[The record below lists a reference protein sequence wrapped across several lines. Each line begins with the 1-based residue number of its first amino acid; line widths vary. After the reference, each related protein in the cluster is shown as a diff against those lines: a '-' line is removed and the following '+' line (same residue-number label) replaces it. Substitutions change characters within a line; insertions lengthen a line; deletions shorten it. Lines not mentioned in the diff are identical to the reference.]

1 MDNRLLKIIGALLF
15 IILLALSAVLISTVI
30 FPKEP
35 VIVPRISPDLNGLQS
50 SPVII
55 SHRFPFE
62 KTTVNLTLPI
72 NVSVYEGAKQ
82 AEKATTVYGN
92 ISETVWLTQSYRAMV
107 QDPAQNSLYAALL
120 TETDKIRLQQKLS
133 DDEYL
138 ELIAVYI
145 QSLRYETREQNPA
158 KFPVETVVDRAG
170 DCDDKS
176 LLLAGLL
183 SREGYPVALLLFGPE
198 SHMAVGVGSDDYLY
212 KNTGYTFV
220 ETTNY
225 SFIGVPT
232 DKLGGNLTL
241 YSDPVIIP
249 ISNGTKC
256 YRSGSET
263 RSIHDMY
270 VLSDLKAKELEPQV
284 KSRGSDLTFQQEKIA
299 QLESQI
305 HEIYKPG
312 NSGSYNTQ
320 VAVHNALVSDY
331 TTRLNAYRQL
341 FDRYEKYTLIH
352 NYILEHMYDRKG
364 VCEYV
369 KKNMPVMTG
378 TRTN

>member
-1 MDNRLLKIIGALLF
+1 MHNRFLNLIGAFLF
-15 IILLALSAVLISTVI
+15 IIILALSAVLISAVV

-35 VIVPRISPDLNGLQS
+35 VIVPHITPDLTRLQF
-50 SPVII
+50 SPLII
-55 SHRFPFE
+55 SQQFPFE
-62 KTTVNLTLPI
+62 KTTVTLTLPI
-72 NVSVYEGAKQ
+72 NTSVYEGAKQ

-92 ISETVWLTQSYRAMV
+92 ISETIWLAQSYRAMV
-107 QDPAQNSLYAALL
+107 QDPAQDSLYTALL
-120 TETDKIRLQQKLS
+120 AESDKIRLQQKLS

-138 ELIAVYI
+138 EFITVYI

-212 KNTGYTFV
+212 KNTGYAFV

-225 SFIGVPT
+225 SFVGVPT

-241 YSDPVIIP
+241 YSDPTIIT
-249 ISNGTKC
+249 ISNGTKLFS
-256 YRSGSET
+256 SGNET
-263 RSIHDMY
+263 RYIYDMY
-270 VLSDLKAKELEPQV
+270 VLSDQKVQELEPIV
-284 KSRGSDLTFQQEKIA
+284 KSIGADLIFQQEKIA
-299 QLESQI
+299 RLESHMQDLRTT
-305 HEIYKPG
+305 G
-312 NSGSYNTQ
+312 NTGSYNAQ
-320 VAVHNALVSDY
+320 IPVHNALVTDY
-331 TTRLNAYRQL
+331 NARLATYRQL
-341 FDRYEKYTLIH
+341 FGLYEKYALVH

-364 VCEYV
+364 VYEYLN
-369 KKNMPVMTG
+369 KNMPA
-378 TRTN
+378 

>member
-1 MDNRLLKIIGALLF
+1 MHNRLLKLIGAFLF
-15 IILLALSAVLISTVI
+15 IILLAFAAVLLSTVV
-30 FPKEP
+30 FSKET
-35 VIVPRISPDLNGLQS
+35 VIVPQISPDLTRLQS

-55 SHRFPFE
+55 SHQFPFE
-62 KTTVNLTLPI
+62 KTMVTLTLPI

-92 ISETVWLTQSYRAMV
+92 ISETIWLAQSYRAMV
-107 QDPAQNSLYAALL
+107 QDPAQDSLYAALL
-120 TETDKIRLQQKLS
+120 AEADKIRLQQKLS

-138 ELIAVYI
+138 ELIAVYV
-145 QSLRYETREQNPA
+145 QSLRYENREQNPA

-212 KNTGYTFV
+212 KNTGYAFV
-220 ETTNY
+220 ETTNF
-225 SFIGVPT
+225 SFVGVPT

-249 ISNGTKC
+249 ISNGTKFFG
-256 YRSGSET
+256 SGSET
-263 RSIHDMY
+263 RYIHDMY
-270 VLSDLKAKELEPQV
+270 VLSDQKIKELEPQV
-284 KSRGSDLTFQQEKIA
+284 KSMGSDLTSQQEKIA

-305 HEIYKPG
+305 REIRNTG

-331 TTRLNAYRQL
+331 NSRLNAYRQL
-341 FDRYEKYTLIH
+341 FARYEKYALVH

-364 VCEYV
+364 VFEYV
-369 KKNMPVMTG
+369 KKNMPV
-378 TRTN
+378 

>member
-1 MDNRLLKIIGALLF
+1 MLI
-15 IILLALSAVLISTVI
+15 SAVV
-30 FPKEP
+30 FPKET
-35 VIVPRISPDLNGLQS
+35 VIVPQIFPDLPQLQS
-50 SPVII
+50 SPVNI
-55 SHRFPFE
+55 SHQFPFE
-62 KTTVNLTLPI
+62 KTTVALTIPV

-92 ISETVWLTQSYRAMV
+92 ISETVWLSQSYRAMV
-107 QDPAQNSLYAALL
+107 QDPAQDSLYTAILADAD
-120 TETDKIRLQQKLS
+120 TIRLQKKLS

-138 ELIAVYI
+138 ELIVVYI
-145 QSLRYETREQNPA
+145 QSLKYETREQNPA

-183 SREGYPVALLLFGPE
+183 SREGYPVALFLFGPE

-225 SFIGVPT
+225 SFVGVPT
-232 DKLGGNLTL
+232 DKLEGNLTL

-249 ISNGTKC
+249 ISNGTKF
-256 YRSGSET
+256 YGSGSET
-263 RSIHDMY
+263 RYIHDMY
-270 VLSDLKAKELEPQV
+270 VLSDLKVKELEPQV
-284 KSRGSDLTFQQEKIA
+284 KNMESDLISQQEKIA

-305 HEIYKPG
+305 QKIRNTG

-331 TTRLNAYRQL
+331 NSQLNAYRQL
-341 FDRYEKYTLIH
+341 FARYEKYALVH

-364 VCEYV
+364 VYEYV
-369 KKNMPVMTG
+369 KKNMPA
-378 TRTN
+378 

>member
-1 MDNRLLKIIGALLF
+1 MHNRLLKLIGAFLF
-15 IILLALSAVLISTVI
+15 IILLAFAVVLISTVV
-30 FPKEP
+30 FSKET
-35 VIVPRISPDLNGLQS
+35 VIVPQISPDLTRLQS

-55 SHRFPFE
+55 SHQFPFE
-62 KTTVNLTLPI
+62 KTTVTLTLPI

-92 ISETVWLTQSYRAMV
+92 ISETIWLAQSYRAMV
-107 QDPAQNSLYAALL
+107 QDPAQDSLYAALL
-120 TETDKIRLQQKLS
+120 AEADKIRLQQKLS

-138 ELIAVYI
+138 ELVAVYV
-145 QSLRYETREQNPA
+145 QSLRYENREQNPA

-198 SHMAVGVGSDDYLY
+198 SHMAVGVGSDDYHY
-212 KNTGYTFV
+212 KNTGYAFV
-220 ETTNY
+220 ETTNF
-225 SFIGVPT
+225 SFVGVPT

-249 ISNGTKC
+249 ISNGTKFFG
-256 YRSGSET
+256 SGSET
-263 RSIHDMY
+263 RYIHDMY
-270 VLSDLKAKELEPQV
+270 VLSDQKIKELEPQV
-284 KSRGSDLTFQQEKIA
+284 KSMGSDLTSQQEKIA

-305 HEIYKPG
+305 QEIRNTG

-331 TTRLNAYRQL
+331 NSRLNAYRQL
-341 FDRYEKYTLIH
+341 FARYEKYALVH

-364 VCEYV
+364 VFEYV
-369 KKNMPVMTG
+369 KKNMPV
-378 TRTN
+378 

>member
-107 QDPAQNSLYAALL
+107 QDPAQDSLYAGLL

-212 KNTGYTFV
+212 KITGYTFV

-225 SFIGVPT
+225 SFVGVPT

-241 YSDPVIIP
+241 NSDPVIIP
-249 ISNGTKC
+249 ISNGTKFFG
-256 YRSGSET
+256 SGSET
-263 RSIHDMY
+263 RYIHDMY
-270 VLSDLKAKELEPQV
+270 VLSDQKIKELEPQV
-284 KSRGSDLTFQQEKIA
+284 KRMGSDLTSQQEKIA

-305 HEIYKPG
+305 REIRNTG

-320 VAVHNALVSDY
+320 AAVHNALVSDY
-331 TTRLNAYRQL
+331 NSRLNAYRQL
-341 FDRYEKYTLIH
+341 FARYEKYALVH

-364 VCEYV
+364 VFEYV
-369 KKNMPVMTG
+369 KKNMPV
-378 TRTN
+378 

>member
-1 MDNRLLKIIGALLF
+1 MHNRFFKLIGVFLF
-15 IILLALSAVLISTVI
+15 IIILALSAVLISAVV
-30 FPKEP
+30 FPKEMVVLP
-35 VIVPRISPDLNGLQS
+35 HIAPDLTRLQS
-50 SPVII
+50 SPVFI
-55 SHRFPFE
+55 SHQFPFE
-62 KTTVNLTLPI
+62 KTTVTLTLPI

-82 AEKATTVYGN
+82 AEKTTKVYGN
-92 ISETVWLTQSYRAMV
+92 ISETIWLAQSYRAMV
-107 QDPAQNSLYAALL
+107 QDPAQDGLYATLL
-120 TETDKIRLQQKLS
+120 AETDKIRLQQKLS

-138 ELIAVYI
+138 ELIAGYI

-158 KFPVETVVDRAG
+158 KFPVETVVDRSG

-198 SHMAVGVGSDDYLY
+198 SHMALGVGSDDYLY
-212 KNTGYTFV
+212 KNTGYAFV

-225 SFIGVPT
+225 SFVGVPT

-249 ISNGTKC
+249 ISNGTKL

-263 RSIHDMY
+263 RYINDMY
-270 VLSDLKAKELEPQV
+270 VLSDQKVRELEPRV
-284 KSRGSDLTFQQEKIA
+284 KSMGTNLTSQQEKISH
-299 QLESQI
+299 LESQI
-305 HEIYKPG
+305 QEIQNTG
-312 NSGSYNTQ
+312 NSGSYNAQ

-331 TTRLNAYRQL
+331 NSRLNEYRQL
-341 FDRYEKYTLIH
+341 FARYQNYALVH

-364 VCEYV
+364 VFEYV
-369 KKNMPVMTG
+369 KKNMPV
-378 TRTN
+378 

>member
-1 MDNRLLKIIGALLF
+1 MHNRLLKLIGAFLF
-15 IILLALSAVLISTVI
+15 IILLAFAAVLLSTVV
-30 FPKEP
+30 FSKET
-35 VIVPRISPDLNGLQS
+35 VIVPQISPDLTRLQS

-55 SHRFPFE
+55 SHQFPFE
-62 KTTVNLTLPI
+62 KTTVTLTLPI

-92 ISETVWLTQSYRAMV
+92 ISETIWLAQSYHAMV
-107 QDPAQNSLYAALL
+107 QDPAQGSLYAALL
-120 TETDKIRLQQKLS
+120 AEADKIRLQQKLS

-138 ELIAVYI
+138 ELVAVYV
-145 QSLRYETREQNPA
+145 QSLRYENREQNPA

-212 KNTGYTFV
+212 KNTGYAFV
-220 ETTNY
+220 ETTNF
-225 SFIGVPT
+225 SFVGVPT

-249 ISNGTKC
+249 ISNGTKFFG
-256 YRSGSET
+256 SGSET
-263 RSIHDMY
+263 RYIHDMY
-270 VLSDLKAKELEPQV
+270 VLSDQKIKELEPQV
-284 KSRGSDLTFQQEKIA
+284 KSMGSDLTSQQEKIA

-305 HEIYKPG
+305 QEIRNTG

-320 VAVHNALVSDY
+320 VAVYNTLVSDY
-331 TTRLNAYRQL
+331 NSRLNAYRQL
-341 FDRYEKYTLIH
+341 FARYEKYALVH

-364 VCEYV
+364 VFEYV
-369 KKNMPVMTG
+369 KKNMPV
-378 TRTN
+378 

>member
-1 MDNRLLKIIGALLF
+1 MHNRLLKLIGAFLF
-15 IILLALSAVLISTVI
+15 IILLTFAAMLLSTVV
-30 FPKEP
+30 FSKET
-35 VIVPRISPDLNGLQS
+35 VIVPKISPDLSRLQS
-50 SPVII
+50 FPVII
-55 SHRFPFE
+55 SHQFPFE
-62 KTTVNLTLPI
+62 KTTVTLTLPI

-92 ISETVWLTQSYRAMV
+92 ISKTIWLAQSYHAMV
-107 QDPAQNSLYAALL
+107 QDPAQDGLYAALL
-120 TETDKIRLQQKLS
+120 EEADKIRLQQKLS

-138 ELIAVYI
+138 ELVAVYV
-145 QSLRYETREQNPA
+145 QSLRYENREQNPA

-198 SHMAVGVGSDDYLY
+198 SHMAVGVGSDDYHY
-212 KNTGYTFV
+212 KNTGYAFV

-225 SFIGVPT
+225 SFVGVPT

-249 ISNGTKC
+249 ISNGTKFFG
-256 YRSGSET
+256 SGSET
-263 RSIHDMY
+263 RYIHDMY
-270 VLSDLKAKELEPQV
+270 VLSDQKIKELEPQV
-284 KSRGSDLTFQQEKIA
+284 KSMGSDLTSQQEKIA

-305 HEIYKPG
+305 REIRNTG

-320 VAVHNALVSDY
+320 AAVHNALVSDY
-331 TTRLNAYRQL
+331 NSRLNAYRQL
-341 FDRYEKYTLIH
+341 FARYEKYALVD

-364 VCEYV
+364 VFEYV
-369 KKNMPVMTG
+369 KKNMPV
-378 TRTN
+378 

>member
-1 MDNRLLKIIGALLF
+1 
-15 IILLALSAVLISTVI
+15 VI
-30 FPKEP
+30 
-35 VIVPRISPDLNGLQS
+35 
-50 SPVII
+50 
-55 SHRFPFE
+55 
-62 KTTVNLTLPI
+62 LTLPI
-72 NVSVYEGAKQ
+72 NVSVHEGARQ

-92 ISETVWLTQSYRAMV
+92 ISETVWLAQSYRAMV
-107 QDPAQNSLYAALL
+107 QDPAQDSIYATLL
-120 TETDKIRLQQKLS
+120 AETEKIRLQQKLS

-138 ELIAVYI
+138 ELIAVYT
-145 QSLRYETREQNPA
+145 QSLKYETREQNPA

-212 KNTGYTFV
+212 KNTGYAFV

-249 ISNGTKC
+249 ISNGTKF
-256 YRSGSET
+256 YSSGSET
-263 RSIHDMY
+263 RYIHDMY
-270 VLSDLKAKELEPQV
+270 VLSDLKVKELEPQV
-284 KSRGSDLTFQQEKIA
+284 KNMESDLTYQQEKIA
-299 QLESQI
+299 QLKSHIQ
-305 HEIYKPG
+305 EIQNTG
-312 NSGSYNTQ
+312 NSGGYNAQ
-320 VAVHNALVSDY
+320 VAVHNTLVSDY
-331 TTRLNAYRQL
+331 NSRLNAYRQV
-341 FDRYEKYTLIH
+341 FARYEKYALVH

-364 VCEYV
+364 VFEYV
-369 KKNMPVMTG
+369 KKNMPA
-378 TRTN
+378 

>member
-1 MDNRLLKIIGALLF
+1 MHNRLLKLIGAFLF
-15 IILLALSAVLISTVI
+15 IILLAFAAMLLSTVV
-30 FPKEP
+30 FSKET
-35 VIVPRISPDLNGLQS
+35 VIVPQISPDLTRLQS

-55 SHRFPFE
+55 SHQFPFE
-62 KTTVNLTLPI
+62 KTMVTLTLPI

-92 ISETVWLTQSYRAMV
+92 ISETIWLAQSYRAMV
-107 QDPAQNSLYAALL
+107 QDPAQENLYAALL
-120 TETDKIRLQQKLS
+120 AEADKIRLQQKLS

-138 ELIAVYI
+138 ELVAVYV
-145 QSLRYETREQNPA
+145 QSLRYENREQNPA

-198 SHMAVGVGSDDYLY
+198 SHMAVGVGSDDYHY
-212 KNTGYTFV
+212 KNTGYAFV

-225 SFIGVPT
+225 SFVGVPT

-249 ISNGTKC
+249 VSNGTKFFG
-256 YRSGSET
+256 SGSET
-263 RSIHDMY
+263 RYIHDMY
-270 VLSDLKAKELEPQV
+270 VLSDQKIKELEPQV
-284 KSRGSDLTFQQEKIA
+284 KSMGSDLTSQQEKIA
-299 QLESQI
+299 QLESHIQ
-305 HEIYKPG
+305 EIRNTG

-331 TTRLNAYRQL
+331 NSRLNAYRQL
-341 FDRYEKYTLIH
+341 FARYEKYALVH

-364 VCEYV
+364 VFEYV
-369 KKNMPVMTG
+369 KKNMPV
-378 TRTN
+378 

>member
-107 QDPAQNSLYAALL
+107 QDPAQDSLYAGLL

-138 ELIAVYI
+138 ELIAVYV

-158 KFPVETVVDRAG
+158 KFPVETIVDRAG

-225 SFIGVPT
+225 SFVGVPT

-249 ISNGTKC
+249 IGNGTKF
-256 YRSGSET
+256 YGSGSET
-263 RSIHDMY
+263 RYIHDMY
-270 VLSDLKAKELEPQV
+270 VLSDQKAKELEPQV
-284 KSRGSDLTFQQEKIA
+284 KSMGSDLTSKQEKIA
-299 QLESQI
+299 HLESQI
-305 HEIYKPG
+305 QGMRNTG
-312 NSGSYNTQ
+312 NSDSYNAQ

-331 TTRLNAYRQL
+331 NSRLNAYREL
-341 FDRYEKYTLIH
+341 FARYEKYALVH

-364 VCEYV
+364 VFEYV
-369 KKNMPVMTG
+369 KKNMPV
-378 TRTN
+378 

>member
-1 MDNRLLKIIGALLF
+1 MHKRFLKLIGVFLF
-15 IILLALSAVLISTVI
+15 IIILALSAVLISAVV
-30 FPKEP
+30 FPKET
-35 VIVPRISPDLNGLQS
+35 VIVPHIAPDLTRLQS

-55 SHRFPFE
+55 SHQFPFE
-62 KTTVNLTLPI
+62 KTTVSLTLPI

-92 ISETVWLTQSYRAMV
+92 ISETVWLAQSYRAMV
-107 QDPAQNSLYAALL
+107 QDPAQDSLYAALL
-120 TETDKIRLQQKLS
+120 AEADTIRLRLKLS
-133 DDEYL
+133 DDEYAD
-138 ELIAVYI
+138 LIAVYV

-198 SHMAVGVGSDDYLY
+198 SHMAVGVGSDDYHY
-212 KNTGYTFV
+212 KNSGYAFV

-225 SFIGVPT
+225 SFVGVPT

-249 ISNGTKC
+249 ISNGTKF
-256 YRSGSET
+256 YGSGSET
-263 RSIHDMY
+263 RYIHDMY
-270 VLSDLKAKELEPQV
+270 VLSEQKVKELEPRV
-284 KSRGSDLTFQQEKIA
+284 KSMGADLTSQEEKIA
-299 QLESQI
+299 RLESHMQGL
-305 HEIYKPG
+305 KTTG
-312 NSGSYNTQ
+312 NTGSYNAQ
-320 VAVHNALVSDY
+320 VPVYNALVADY
-331 TTRLNAYRQL
+331 NARLATCRQL
-341 FDRYEKYTLIH
+341 FTLYEKYALIH

-364 VCEYV
+364 VYEYL
-369 KKNMPVMTG
+369 KKNMPV
-378 TRTN
+378 

>member
-1 MDNRLLKIIGALLF
+1 MHNRLLKLIGAFLF
-15 IILLALSAVLISTVI
+15 IILLALSAVLISAVV
-30 FPKEP
+30 FSKETI
-35 VIVPRISPDLNGLQS
+35 IVPQISPDLNKLQS

-55 SHRFPFE
+55 SHQFPFE
-62 KTTVNLTLPI
+62 KTKFTLTLPI

-82 AEKATTVYGN
+82 AKKATTVYGN
-92 ISETVWLTQSYRAMV
+92 ISETIWLAQSYRAMV
-107 QDPAQNSLYAALL
+107 QDPAQDSLYAALL
-120 TETDKIRLQQKLS
+120 AEADKIRLQQKLS

-138 ELIAVYI
+138 ELIVVYI

-183 SREGYPVALLLFGPE
+183 SREGYPVVLLLFGPE
-198 SHMAVGVGSDDYLY
+198 SHMAVGVGSDDYHY
-212 KNTGYTFV
+212 KNTGYAFV
-220 ETTNY
+220 ETTNF
-225 SFIGVPT
+225 SFVGVPT

-249 ISNGTKC
+249 ISNGTKFFG
-256 YRSGSET
+256 SGSET
-263 RSIHDMY
+263 RYIHDMY
-270 VLSDLKAKELEPQV
+270 VLSGQKIKELEPQV
-284 KSRGSDLTFQQEKIA
+284 KSMESDLTSQQEKIA
-299 QLESQI
+299 HLESQI
-305 HEIYKPG
+305 QEIRNTG

-331 TTRLNAYRQL
+331 NSRLNAYRQL
-341 FDRYEKYTLIH
+341 FARYEKYALVH

-364 VCEYV
+364 VFEYV
-369 KKNMPVMTG
+369 KKNMPV
-378 TRTN
+378 

>member
-1 MDNRLLKIIGALLF
+1 MHKRFLKLIGVFLF
-15 IILLALSAVLISTVI
+15 IIILALSAVLISAVV
-30 FPKEP
+30 FPKET
-35 VIVPRISPDLNGLQS
+35 VIVPHIAPDLTRLQS

-55 SHRFPFE
+55 SHQFPFE
-62 KTTVNLTLPI
+62 KTTVSLTLPI

-92 ISETVWLTQSYRAMV
+92 ISETVWLAQSYRAMV
-107 QDPAQNSLYAALL
+107 QDPAQDSLYAALL
-120 TETDKIRLQQKLS
+120 AEADTIRLRLKLS
-133 DDEYL
+133 DDEYAD
-138 ELIAVYI
+138 LIAVYV

-198 SHMAVGVGSDDYLY
+198 SHMAVGVGSDDYQY
-212 KNTGYTFV
+212 KNSGYAFV

-225 SFIGVPT
+225 SFVGVPT

-249 ISNGTKC
+249 ISNGTKF
-256 YRSGSET
+256 YGSGSET
-263 RSIHDMY
+263 RYIHDMY
-270 VLSDLKAKELEPQV
+270 VLSDQKVKELEPRV
-284 KSRGSDLTFQQEKIA
+284 KSMGADLTSQEEKIA
-299 QLESQI
+299 RLESHMQGLRTT
-305 HEIYKPG
+305 G
-312 NSGSYNTQ
+312 NTGSYNAQ
-320 VAVHNALVSDY
+320 VPVYNALVADY
-331 TTRLNAYRQL
+331 NARLATCRQL
-341 FDRYEKYTLIH
+341 FTLYEKYALIH

-364 VCEYV
+364 VYEYL
-369 KKNMPVMTG
+369 KQNMPV
-378 TRTN
+378 

>member
-1 MDNRLLKIIGALLF
+1 MHNRLLKLIGAFLF
-15 IILLALSAVLISTVI
+15 IILLAFAVVLISTVV
-30 FPKEP
+30 FSKET
-35 VIVPRISPDLNGLQS
+35 VIVPQISPDLTRLQS

-55 SHRFPFE
+55 SHQFPFE
-62 KTTVNLTLPI
+62 KSTVTLTLPI

-92 ISETVWLTQSYRAMV
+92 ISETIWLSQSYRAMV
-107 QDPAQNSLYAALL
+107 KDPTQDSLYTAILA
-120 TETDKIRLQQKLS
+120 ETDKIRLQQKLS

-225 SFIGVPT
+225 SFVGVPT

-249 ISNGTKC
+249 IGNGTKF
-256 YRSGSET
+256 YGSGSET
-263 RSIHDMY
+263 RYIHDMY
-270 VLSDLKAKELEPQV
+270 VLSDQKAKELEPQV
-284 KSRGSDLTFQQEKIA
+284 KSMGSDLTSKQEKIA
-299 QLESQI
+299 HLESQI
-305 HEIYKPG
+305 QGMRNTG
-312 NSGSYNTQ
+312 NSDSYNAQ

-331 TTRLNAYRQL
+331 NSRLNAYREL
-341 FDRYEKYTLIH
+341 FARYEKYVLVH

-364 VCEYV
+364 VFEYV
-369 KKNMPVMTG
+369 KKNMPV
-378 TRTN
+378 

>member
-1 MDNRLLKIIGALLF
+1 MHKRFLKLIGVFLF
-15 IILLALSAVLISTVI
+15 IIILALSAVLISAVV
-30 FPKEP
+30 FPKET
-35 VIVPRISPDLNGLQS
+35 VIVPHIAPDLTRLQS

-55 SHRFPFE
+55 SHQFPFE
-62 KTTVNLTLPI
+62 KTTVSLTVPI

-92 ISETVWLTQSYRAMV
+92 ISETVWLAQSYRAMV
-107 QDPAQNSLYAALL
+107 QDPAQDSLYAALL
-120 TETDKIRLQQKLS
+120 AEADTIRLRLKLS
-133 DDEYL
+133 DDEYVD
-138 ELIAVYI
+138 LIAVYI

-198 SHMAVGVGSDDYLY
+198 SHMAVGVGSDDYQY
-212 KNTGYTFV
+212 KNSGYAFV

-225 SFIGVPT
+225 SFVGVPT

-249 ISNGTKC
+249 ISNGTKF
-256 YRSGSET
+256 YGSGSET
-263 RSIHDMY
+263 RYIHDMY
-270 VLSDLKAKELEPQV
+270 VLSDQKVKELEPRV
-284 KSRGSDLTFQQEKIA
+284 KSMGADLTSQEEKIA
-299 QLESQI
+299 RLESHMQGLRTT
-305 HEIYKPG
+305 G
-312 NSGSYNTQ
+312 NTGSYNAQ
-320 VAVHNALVSDY
+320 VPVYNALVADY
-331 TTRLNAYRQL
+331 NARLATCRQL
-341 FDRYEKYTLIH
+341 FTLYEKYALIH

-364 VCEYV
+364 VYEYL
-369 KKNMPVMTG
+369 KKNMPV
-378 TRTN
+378 

>member
-1 MDNRLLKIIGALLF
+1 MDNRPLKLIGTFLF
-15 IILLALSAVLISTVI
+15 IILLALSAMLISTVV
-30 FPKEP
+30 FPKET
-35 VIVPRISPDLNGLQS
+35 VIMPQIFPDLPTLQS
-50 SPVII
+50 SPVNI
-55 SHRFPFE
+55 SHQFPFE
-62 KTTVNLTLPI
+62 KTTVALTIPV

-92 ISETVWLTQSYRAMV
+92 ISETVWLSQSYRAMV
-107 QDPAQNSLYAALL
+107 QDPAQDNLYTAILADAD
-120 TETDKIRLQQKLS
+120 TIRLQQKLS

-138 ELIAVYI
+138 ELIVVYI
-145 QSLRYETREQNPA
+145 QSLKYETREQNPA

-183 SREGYPVALLLFGPE
+183 SREGYPVALFLFGPE
-198 SHMAVGVGSDDYLY
+198 SHMAVGVGSDDYLF

-225 SFIGVPT
+225 SFVGVPT

-249 ISNGTKC
+249 ISNGTKF
-256 YRSGSET
+256 YGSGSET
-263 RSIHDMY
+263 RYIHDMY
-270 VLSDLKAKELEPQV
+270 VLSDLKVKELEPQV
-284 KSRGSDLTFQQEKIA
+284 KNMESDLISQQEKIT

-305 HEIYKPG
+305 QKIRNTG
-312 NSGSYNTQ
+312 NSGSYNAQ
-320 VAVHNALVSDY
+320 VAVHNALVSDHNSQ
-331 TTRLNAYRQL
+331 LNAYRQL
-341 FDRYEKYTLIH
+341 FARYEKYALVH

-364 VCEYV
+364 VFEYV
-369 KKNMPVMTG
+369 KKNIPV
-378 TRTN
+378 

>member
-1 MDNRLLKIIGALLF
+1 MDNRPLKLIGTFLF
-15 IILLALSAVLISTVI
+15 IIILALSAMLISAVV
-30 FPKEP
+30 FPKET
-35 VIVPRISPDLNGLQS
+35 VIVPQIFPDLPQLQS
-50 SPVII
+50 SPVNI
-55 SHRFPFE
+55 SHQFPFE
-62 KTTVNLTLPI
+62 KTTVALTIPV

-92 ISETVWLTQSYRAMV
+92 ISETVWLSQSYRAMV
-107 QDPAQNSLYAALL
+107 QDPAQDSLYTAILADAD
-120 TETDKIRLQQKLS
+120 TIRLQQKLT

-138 ELIAVYI
+138 ELIVVYI
-145 QSLRYETREQNPA
+145 QSLKYETREQNPA

-183 SREGYPVALLLFGPE
+183 SREGYPVALFLFGPE

-225 SFIGVPT
+225 SFVGVPT

-249 ISNGTKC
+249 ISNGTKF
-256 YRSGSET
+256 YGSGSET
-263 RSIHDMY
+263 RYIHDMY
-270 VLSDLKAKELEPQV
+270 VLSDLKVKELEPQV
-284 KSRGSDLTFQQEKIA
+284 KNMESDLISQQEKIA

-305 HEIYKPG
+305 QKIRNTG
-312 NSGSYNTQ
+312 NSGSYNAQ

-331 TTRLNAYRQL
+331 NSQLNAYRQL
-341 FDRYEKYTLIH
+341 FARYEKYALVH

-364 VCEYV
+364 VFEYV
-369 KKNMPVMTG
+369 KKNIPV
-378 TRTN
+378 

>member
-1 MDNRLLKIIGALLF
+1 MDNRPLKLIGTFLF
-15 IILLALSAVLISTVI
+15 IILLALSAMLISAVV
-30 FPKEP
+30 FPKET
-35 VIVPRISPDLNGLQS
+35 VIVPQIFPDLPKLQS
-50 SPVII
+50 SPVNI
-55 SHRFPFE
+55 SHQFPFE
-62 KTTVNLTLPI
+62 KTTVALTIPV

-92 ISETVWLTQSYRAMV
+92 ISETVWLSQSYRAMV
-107 QDPAQNSLYAALL
+107 QDPAQDSLYTAILADAD
-120 TETDKIRLQQKLS
+120 TIRLQQKLS

-138 ELIAVYI
+138 ELIVVYI
-145 QSLRYETREQNPA
+145 QSLKYETREQNPA

-183 SREGYPVALLLFGPE
+183 SREGYPVALFLFGPE

-225 SFIGVPT
+225 SFVGVPT

-249 ISNGTKC
+249 ISNGTKF
-256 YRSGSET
+256 YGSGSET
-263 RSIHDMY
+263 RYIHDMY
-270 VLSDLKAKELEPQV
+270 VLSDLKVKELEPQV
-284 KSRGSDLTFQQEKIA
+284 KNMESDLISQQEKIA

-305 HEIYKPG
+305 QKIRNTG
-312 NSGSYNTQ
+312 NSGSYNAQ

-331 TTRLNAYRQL
+331 NSQLNAYRQL
-341 FDRYEKYTLIH
+341 FARYEKYALVH

-364 VCEYV
+364 VFEYV
-369 KKNMPVMTG
+369 KKNIPV
-378 TRTN
+378 

>member
-1 MDNRLLKIIGALLF
+1 MHNRFFKLMGVFLF
-15 IILLALSAVLISTVI
+15 IIILAFSVVLIGAVF
-30 FPKEP
+30 FPKET
-35 VIVPRISPDLNGLQS
+35 VIVPHIVPEQS
-50 SPVII
+50 RLLSSQLSI
-55 SHRFPFE
+55 SHQFPFE
-62 KTTVNLTLPI
+62 KTTVSLTFPI

-82 AEKATTVYGN
+82 AEKASTVYGN
-92 ISETVWLTQSYRAMV
+92 ISETIWLTQSYRAMV
-107 QDPAQNSLYAALL
+107 QDPAQDSLYTAILA
-120 TETDKIRLQQKLS
+120 ETDKIRLQQKLS

-145 QSLRYETREQNPA
+145 QSLKYETREQNPA
-158 KFPVETVVDRAG
+158 KFPVETAVDRAG

-225 SFIGVPT
+225 TFVGVPT

-241 YSDPVIIP
+241 YSDPVVIP
-249 ISNGTKC
+249 ISNGTKF
-256 YRSGSET
+256 YGSGSET
-263 RSIHDMY
+263 RYIHDMY
-270 VLSDLKAKELEPQV
+270 VLSDRKIQELEPQV
-284 KSRGSDLTFQQEKIA
+284 KSMGSDLTSQQEKIA
-299 QLESQI
+299 HLESQI
-305 HEIYKPG
+305 QEIRNTG
-312 NSGSYNTQ
+312 NSGGYNAQ

-331 TTRLNAYRQL
+331 NSQLKEYKKLFTRYQNYALV
-341 FDRYEKYTLIH
+341 H

-364 VCEYV
+364 VFEYV
-369 KKNMPVMTG
+369 KKNMPV
-378 TRTN
+378 

>member
-1 MDNRLLKIIGALLF
+1 MHNRLLKLIGAFLF
-15 IILLALSAVLISTVI
+15 IILLAFAAVLISTVV
-30 FPKEP
+30 FSKET
-35 VIVPRISPDLNGLQS
+35 VIVPQISPDLTRLQS

-55 SHRFPFE
+55 SHQFPFE
-62 KTTVNLTLPI
+62 KTTVTLTLPI

-92 ISETVWLTQSYRAMV
+92 ISETIWLAQSYRAMV
-107 QDPAQNSLYAALL
+107 QDPAQDSLYAALL
-120 TETDKIRLQQKLS
+120 AEADKIRLQQKLS

-138 ELIAVYI
+138 ELVAVYV
-145 QSLRYETREQNPA
+145 QSLRYENREQNPA

-198 SHMAVGVGSDDYLY
+198 SHMAVGIGSDDYHY
-212 KNTGYTFV
+212 KNTGYAFV
-220 ETTNY
+220 ETTNF
-225 SFIGVPT
+225 SFVGVPT

-249 ISNGTKC
+249 ISNGTKFFG
-256 YRSGSET
+256 SGSET
-263 RSIHDMY
+263 RYIHDMY
-270 VLSDLKAKELEPQV
+270 VLSDQKIKELEPQV
-284 KSRGSDLTFQQEKIA
+284 KRMGSDLTSQQEKIA

-305 HEIYKPG
+305 QEIRNTG

-331 TTRLNAYRQL
+331 NSRLNEYRQL
-341 FDRYEKYTLIH
+341 FARYEKYALVH

-364 VCEYV
+364 VFEYV
-369 KKNMPVMTG
+369 KKNMPV
-378 TRTN
+378 

>member
-1 MDNRLLKIIGALLF
+1 MHNRLLKLIGAFLF
-15 IILLALSAVLISTVI
+15 IILLAFAVVLISTVV
-30 FPKEP
+30 FSKET
-35 VIVPRISPDLNGLQS
+35 VIVPQISPDLTRLQS

-55 SHRFPFE
+55 SHQFPFE
-62 KTTVNLTLPI
+62 KSTVTLTLPI

-92 ISETVWLTQSYRAMV
+92 ISETIWLSQSYRAMV
-107 QDPAQNSLYAALL
+107 QDPAQDSLYAALL
-120 TETDKIRLQQKLS
+120 AEADKIRLQQKLS

-138 ELIAVYI
+138 ELVAVYV
-145 QSLRYETREQNPA
+145 QSLRYENREQNPA

-198 SHMAVGVGSDDYLY
+198 SHVAVGVGSDDYHY
-212 KNTGYTFV
+212 KNTGYAFV
-220 ETTNY
+220 ETTNF
-225 SFIGVPT
+225 SFVGVPT

-249 ISNGTKC
+249 ISNGTKFFG
-256 YRSGSET
+256 SGSET
-263 RSIHDMY
+263 RYIHDMY
-270 VLSDLKAKELEPQV
+270 VLSDQKIKELEPQV
-284 KSRGSDLTFQQEKIA
+284 KSMGSDLTSQQEKIA

-305 HEIYKPG
+305 REIRNTG

-320 VAVHNALVSDY
+320 AAVHNALVSDY
-331 TTRLNAYRQL
+331 NSRLNAYRQL
-341 FDRYEKYTLIH
+341 FARYEKYALVH

-364 VCEYV
+364 VFEYV
-369 KKNMPVMTG
+369 KKNMPV
-378 TRTN
+378 